1 MVNGPRL
8 VYDEDRKEAIAV
20 KRVLRFCLKWILL
33 PAVLL
38 ALIPTG
44 MLIYNGYTLYR
55 QALAEKPV
63 AEMAAEIQTIPNYTP
78 VDELPQIYLDA
89 VISVEDKRFYSHP
102 GVDPLAIA
110 RAAFNDLRTL
120 SFAEGGSTITQQLAK
135 NEYFTQEKTLTRKI
149 AEAFMALKI
158 ERELDKDTILG
169 LYLNSIN
176 FGSGYYCV
184 ADASEGYFGKS
195 PSMMN
200 DWEATLLAG
209 IPNAPSVYS
218 PDSDPELALQRQRQV
233 LQRMVACGKLSRDE
247 AAEILSLSPA
257 EQGDRIYLTKLSLT
271 AEGSIFYVLA

>member
-218 PDSDPELALQRQRQV
+218 PDADPELALQRQRQV

-247 AAEILSLSPA
+247 AAEILSPA

>member
-63 AEMAAEIQTIPNYTP
+63 AEMAAKIQTIPNYTP

-176 FGSGYYCV
+176 FGSGYYCI
-184 ADASEGYFGKS
+184 ADASEGYFSKS

-218 PDSDPELALQRQRQV
+218 PDADPELALQRQRQV

>member
-102 GVDPLAIA
+102 GVDPLAIT

-135 NEYFTQEKTLTRKI
+135 NEYFTQEKTLTRKV

-218 PDSDPELALQRQRQV
+218 PDADPELALQRQRQV

>member
-55 QALAEKPV
+55 QALAGKPV

-135 NEYFTQEKTLTRKI
+135 NEYFTQEKTLTRKV

-218 PDSDPELALQRQRQV
+218 PDADPELALQRQRQV

>member
-63 AEMAAEIQTIPNYTP
+63 AEMAAKIQTIPNYTP

-218 PDSDPELALQRQRQV
+218 PDADPELALQRQRQV
-233 LQRMVACGKLSRDE
+233 LQLMVACGKLSRDE

>member
-63 AEMAAEIQTIPNYTP
+63 AEMAAKIQTIPNYTP

-176 FGSGYYCV
+176 FGSGYYCI
-184 ADASEGYFGKS
+184 ADASEGYFCKS

-218 PDSDPELALQRQRQV
+218 PDADPELALQRQRQV

>member
-63 AEMAAEIQTIPNYTP
+63 AEMAAKIQTIPNYTP

-218 PDSDPELALQRQRQV
+218 PDADPELALQRQRQV

-257 EQGDRIYLTKLSLT
+257 EQGDRIYLTKLLLT

>member
-1 MVNGPRL
+1 MVNGPYL

-218 PDSDPELALQRQRQV
+218 PDADPELALQRQRQV

>member
-63 AEMAAEIQTIPNYTP
+63 AEMAAKIQTIPNYTP

-169 LYLNSIN
+169 LYLNSIH
-176 FGSGYYCV
+176 FGRGYYCI

-218 PDSDPELALQRQRQV
+218 PDADPELALQRQRQV

>member
-63 AEMAAEIQTIPNYTP
+63 AEMAAKIQTIPNYTP

-218 PDSDPELALQRQRQV
+218 PDADPELALQRQRQV

-247 AAEILSLSPA
+247 AAEILSPA

>member
-63 AEMAAEIQTIPNYTP
+63 AEMAAKIQTIPNYTP

-184 ADASEGYFGKS
+184 ADASEGYFSKS

-218 PDSDPELALQRQRQV
+218 PDADPELALQRQRQV

>member
-63 AEMAAEIQTIPNYTP
+63 AEMAAKIQTIPNYTP

-110 RAAFNDLRTL
+110 RAAFNDLRTF

-135 NEYFTQEKTLTRKI
+135 NEYFTQEKTLTRKV

-200 DWEATLLAG
+200 DWKATLLAG

-218 PDSDPELALQRQRQV
+218 PDADPELALQRQRQV

>member
-110 RAAFNDLRTL
+110 RAAFNDLRTF

-218 PDSDPELALQRQRQV
+218 PDADPELALQRQRQV

-247 AAEILSLSPA
+247 AAEILSPA

>member
-1 MVNGPRL
+1 M
-8 VYDEDRKEAIAV
+8 

-63 AEMAAEIQTIPNYTP
+63 AEMAAEIQAIPNYTT

-176 FGSGYYCV
+176 FGSGYYCI
-184 ADASEGYFGKS
+184 ADASEGYFSKS

-218 PDSDPELALQRQRQV
+218 PDADPELALQRQRQV

>member
-1 MVNGPRL
+1 M
-8 VYDEDRKEAIAV
+8 

-218 PDSDPELALQRQRQV
+218 PDADPELALQRQRQV

>member
-63 AEMAAEIQTIPNYTP
+63 AEMAAKIQTIPNYTP

-218 PDSDPELALQRQRQV
+218 
-233 LQRMVACGKLSRDE
+233 RMP
-247 AAEILSLSPA
+247 ILSWLYNGSARCFSVWLPVESSVGMKPQRSSPSPLPN
-257 EQGDRIYLTKLSLT
+257 RVT
-271 AEGSIFYVLA
+271 ASI

>member
-1 MVNGPRL
+1 MVNGPYL

-135 NEYFTQEKTLTRKI
+135 NEYFTQEKTLTRKV

-218 PDSDPELALQRQRQV
+218 PDADPELALQRQRQV

-247 AAEILSLSPA
+247 AAEILSPA

>member
-1 MVNGPRL
+1 MVNGPYL

-135 NEYFTQEKTLTRKI
+135 NEYFTQEKTLTRKV

-169 LYLNSIN
+169 L
-176 FGSGYYCV
+176 
-184 ADASEGYFGKS
+184 
-195 PSMMN
+195 
-200 DWEATLLAG
+200 
-209 IPNAPSVYS
+209 
-218 PDSDPELALQRQRQV
+218 
-233 LQRMVACGKLSRDE
+233 
-247 AAEILSLSPA
+247 
-257 EQGDRIYLTKLSLT
+257 
-271 AEGSIFYVLA
+271 

>member
-1 MVNGPRL
+1 MVNGPYL

-63 AEMAAEIQTIPNYTP
+63 AEMAAEIQAIPNYTT

-218 PDSDPELALQRQRQV
+218 PDADPELALQRQRQV

>member
-63 AEMAAEIQTIPNYTP
+63 AEMAAKIQTIPNYTP

>member
-1 MVNGPRL
+1 M
-8 VYDEDRKEAIAV
+8 

-63 AEMAAEIQTIPNYTP
+63 AEMAAKIQTIPNYTP

-218 PDSDPELALQRQRQV
+218 PDADPELALQRQRQV

-247 AAEILSLSPA
+247 AAEILYLSPA

>member
-63 AEMAAEIQTIPNYTP
+63 AEMAAEIQAIPNYTP

-218 PDSDPELALQRQRQV
+218 PDADPELALQRQRQV

>member
-63 AEMAAEIQTIPNYTP
+63 AEMAAEIQAIPNYTT

-184 ADASEGYFGKS
+184 ADASEGYFSKS

-218 PDSDPELALQRQRQV
+218 PDADPELALQRQRQV

>member
-1 MVNGPRL
+1 MVNGPYL

-135 NEYFTQEKTLTRKI
+135 NEYFTQEKTLTRKV

-218 PDSDPELALQRQRQV
+218 PDADPELALQRQRQV

>member
-63 AEMAAEIQTIPNYTP
+63 AEMAAKIQTTPNYTP

-135 NEYFTQEKTLTRKI
+135 NEYFTQEKTLTRKV

-176 FGSGYYCV
+176 FGSGYYCI
-184 ADASEGYFGKS
+184 ADASEGYFSKS

-218 PDSDPELALQRQRQV
+218 PDADPELALQRQRQV

>member
-63 AEMAAEIQTIPNYTP
+63 AEMAAKIQTIPNYTP

-102 GVDPLAIA
+102 GVDPLAIT

-218 PDSDPELALQRQRQV
+218 PDADPELALQRQRQV